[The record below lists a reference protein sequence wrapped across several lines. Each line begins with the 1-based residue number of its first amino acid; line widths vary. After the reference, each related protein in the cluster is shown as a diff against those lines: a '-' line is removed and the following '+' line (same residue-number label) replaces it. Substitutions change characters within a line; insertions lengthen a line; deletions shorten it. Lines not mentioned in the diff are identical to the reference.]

1 MSDLSGAK
9 SSSCSW
15 QNETMQDLTRLA
27 IDARDGDREALE
39 QFVRAIQ
46 ADVWR
51 FCVHLTSVDDADDLA
66 QESLLRVVTYLRRW
80 ERGPVMSWVL
90 GVTRNVCFELV
101 RARGRHRTDPVADP
115 ARGVAGVDLH
125 GLVETTQLLSSV
137 PLDQREALVLTQ
149 ILGLS
154 YADAAEVVG
163 CPIGTIR
170 SRVARGRDCLAEALD
185 TPLRKAQG

>member
-1 MSDLSGAK
+1 MSDLSGTK
-9 SSSCSW
+9 SSIGCW
-15 QNETMQDLTRLA
+15 QNETVQDLTRSA

-39 QFVRAIQ
+39 RFVRAIQ

-66 QESLLRVVTYLRRW
+66 QESLLRVVTYLQRW

-90 GVTRNVCFELV
+90 GVTRNVCLEFV
-101 RARGRHRTDPVADP
+101 RAQGRRRTDPVADP

-125 GLVETTQLLSSV
+125 GLVETTQLLSCV

-149 ILGLS
+149 IIGLS

-185 TPLRKAQG
+185 APIRKAQG